1 MKLLPCLSLDRMSL
15 NYIMQMKRVRSSV
28 IYLRLH
34 KSTGVFNLLIMK
46 LIRAFVMYLAKTGY
60 LKLPLTSL
68 ARDYMHRVRGFSYE
82 FSENGELEIIA
93 KVSERFSDLVFFDVG
108 ANVGDFTA
116 QLLLQ
121 SKGEITGHLFDL
133 DQNLA
138 TKLEQRFIDSKVRVN
153 NFGLS
158 NRYEKIAYSRFP
170 DFPAANSLLDVEFS
184 HLRKETH
191 QALVRTGD
199 EYCDELSIPRI
210 NFVKIDVE
218 GWERYVLEGFSQ
230 MLLKH
235 RIDAI
240 SWEYGYTTAE
250 THWTTKDFFTFF
262 ETKGYVCGVI
272 RKSGIEFSPW
282 SYDMNDYT
290 SGPNYFA
297 CLPLHK
303 EFFSAR

>member
-1 MKLLPCLSLDRMSL
+1 
-15 NYIMQMKRVRSSV
+15 MQMKWVRSSV
-28 IYLRLH
+28 FYLALQ
-34 KSTGVFNLLIMK
+34 KSTRVFNGLIMK
-46 LIRAFVMYLAKTGY
+46 LIRAFVMYLAKAGY

-68 ARDYMHRVRGFSYE
+68 ARDYMHKIRGFSYE

-93 KVSERFSDLVFFDVG
+93 KVSERFSNLVFFDVG

-121 SKGEITGHLFDL
+121 SKGEASGHLFDL

-138 TKLEQRFIDSKVRVN
+138 IKLEQRFINSKVRVN

-158 NRYEKIAYSRFP
+158 NSYETINYSRFP
-170 DFPAANSLLDVEFS
+170 DFPAANSLLEVEFG

-191 QALVRTGD
+191 QTLVRTGD
-199 EYCDELSIPRI
+199 DYCNELSISRI

-218 GWERYVLEGFSQ
+218 GWERYALEGFSQ
-230 MLLKH
+230 MLLHH
-235 RIDAI
+235 RIDAM

-250 THWTTKDFFTFF
+250 THWTTRDFFTFF

-272 RKSGIEFSPW
+272 RKSGIEFLPW

-297 CLPLHK
+297 CLPMHK
-303 EFFSAR
+303 DYFSAC